1 MLQSLLS
8 QQGTSGLVLIND
20 TLEQRARL
28 LLDSLTNTCANRG
41 HIVHILGYDREE
53 GTIRKCFPPST
64 LDRIAIHDTFRSPDK
79 CSPSMWVERL
89 SKEKEP
95 FTLVID
101 SLSTALIYHPF
112 DDVYMGLLCLL
123 RRIKSLQMIVALLHT
138 DVHEEHEV
146 DKLCHLA
153 ATTLTPY
160 AHDSVGTLGCKI
172 VHKKPSGRVVRDD
185 EEFVLKPDLSITD
198 IKKVAQKQDAKPFV
212 QQPDPTANL
221 TFNLRLSEEE
231 KAAKDNLVL
240 PYIKKP
246 SSSTGKG
253 EITYVMEREDDFD
266 EEDDPDDDLNF

>member
-1 MLQSLLS
+1 MMHETRSLEL
-8 QQGTSGLVLIND
+8 L
-20 TLEQRARL
+20 TLEL
-28 LLDSLTNTCANRG
+28 LFALHGNVSERG